1 MPINRA
7 TAIIVDLERNAT
19 IEEPVLVDLLQR
31 AQKWRDPAAF
41 DGLYLLYA
49 DRIFRYLLAR
59 LGDALMAEE
68 VTSQVFLHLIQKIDL
83 YRIAPKD
90 NVAIFSAW
98 FYRLAYN
105 KMIDIKRKQR
115 RRQTLPIEYAE
126 QVTDGRHVLDQV
138 IQQLSIEEV
147 LQKLHVL
154 SAQQREVILLR
165 FVEGYNIAETAEVM
179 NKTEG
184 AVKALQHR
192 ALANLRNYFRP
203 EG

>member
-1 MPINRA
+1 M
-7 TAIIVDLERNAT
+7 DLERNTT

-31 AQKWRDPAAF
+31 AQEWSDPAAF
-41 DGLYLLYA
+41 DGIYLLYA

-68 VTSQVFLHLIQKIDL
+68 VTSQVFLHLIQKINL

-115 RRQTLPIEYAE
+115 RNQALPIEYAE
-126 QVTDGRHVLDQV
+126 QVSSGQHVLDQV
-138 IQQLSIEEV
+138 IERLSVEEV
-147 LQKLHVL
+147 LQKLHVH

-165 FVEGYNIAETAEVM
+165 FVVGCNIAETAAIME
-179 NKTEG
+179 KTEG

-192 ALANLRNYFRP
+192 ALDNLRNYFQQ
-203 EG
+203 

>member
-1 MPINRA
+1 
-7 TAIIVDLERNAT
+7 VDLERNTT
-19 IEEPVLVDLLQR
+19 IKEAVLVDLLQR
-31 AQKWRDPAAF
+31 AQEWRDPEAF

-68 VTSQVFLHLIQKIDL
+68 VTSQVFLHLMQKIDL
-83 YRIAPKD
+83 YRIGEKD

-105 KMIDIKRKQR
+105 KMIDIKRRQQR
-115 RRQTLPIEYAE
+115 KQTLPIEYAE
-126 QVTDGRHVLDQV
+126 QVASDQHVLDQV
-138 IQQLSIEEV
+138 IERLSIEEV
-147 LQKLHVL
+147 LQRLHAL

-165 FVEGYNIAETAEVM
+165 FVEGYNIAETAAIM
-179 NKTEG
+179 DKTEG

-192 ALANLRNYFRP
+192 ALDNLRTYFQS
-203 EG
+203 

>member
-1 MPINRA
+1 M
-7 TAIIVDLERNAT
+7 DLERNTT
-19 IEEPVLVDLLQR
+19 IEEPVLIDLLQR
-31 AQKWRDPAAF
+31 AQEGRDPDAF

-68 VTSQVFLHLIQKIDL
+68 VTSQVFLHLIQKIDR
-83 YRIAPKD
+83 YRIGPKD

-105 KMIDIKRKQR
+105 KMIDIKRKQQR
-115 RRQTLPIEYAE
+115 KQTLPIEYAD
-126 QVTDGRHVLDQV
+126 QVASDQHVLDQV
-138 IQQLSIEEV
+138 IERLSIEEV
-147 LQKLHVL
+147 LQKLHIL

-165 FVEGYNIAETAEVM
+165 FVEGCNIAETAAIM
-179 NKTEG
+179 DKTEG

-192 ALANLRNYFRP
+192 ALDNLRSYFQP
-203 EG
+203 

>member
-1 MPINRA
+1 
-7 TAIIVDLERNAT
+7 VDFERNRT
-19 IEEPVLVDLLQR
+19 IEEPILVDLLQR
-31 AQKWRDPAAF
+31 AQEWCDPDAF

-59 LGDALMAEE
+59 LGDPLMAEE
-68 VTSQVFLHLIQKIDL
+68 VTSQVFLHLIQKIGL
-83 YRIAPKD
+83 YRVAPKD

-115 RRQTLPIEYAE
+115 RNQTLPIEYAE
-126 QVTDGRHVLDQV
+126 QVAGDQHVLDQV
-138 IQQLSIEEV
+138 IKRLSIEEV

-165 FVEGYNIAETAEVM
+165 FVEGYNIAETAAIM
-179 NKTEG
+179 DKSEG

-192 ALANLRNYFRP
+192 ALDNLRNYFQQQ
-203 EG
+203 

>member
-1 MPINRA
+1 M
-7 TAIIVDLERNAT
+7 DLERNTT

-31 AQKWRDPAAF
+31 AQEWNDPSAF
-41 DGLYLLYA
+41 DGIYLLYA

-68 VTSQVFLHLIQKIDL
+68 VTSQVFLHLIQKINL
-83 YRIAPKD
+83 YRVAPQD

-105 KMIDIKRKQR
+105 KRIDIKRKQR
-115 RRQTLPIEYAE
+115 RSQTLPIEYAE
-126 QVTDGRHVLDQV
+126 QVTSGQHVLDEV
-138 IQQLSIEEV
+138 IERLSIEEV

-165 FVEGYNIAETAEVM
+165 FVEGWNIAETAAIM
-179 NKTEG
+179 DKTEG

-192 ALANLRNYFRP
+192 ALDNLRNYFQQ
-203 EG
+203 